1 MMNFMDAYSGYNQI
15 LMHLED
21 QEKTT
26 FIIGR
31 GIYCYKVMTLGLK
44 NAGAIYQR
52 LVKKMFA
59 DFIGDTMKVYIDD
72 MIVKSL
78 KEQDHLE
85 HLR

>member
-1 MMNFMDAYSGYNQI
+1 MMSFIDAYSGYNQI

-31 GIYCYKVMTLGLK
+31 GIYCYKVMPLGLK

-52 LVKKMFA
+52 LVNKMFA

-72 MIVKSL
+72 MIVKLL
-78 KEQDHLE
+78 KKQDHLE